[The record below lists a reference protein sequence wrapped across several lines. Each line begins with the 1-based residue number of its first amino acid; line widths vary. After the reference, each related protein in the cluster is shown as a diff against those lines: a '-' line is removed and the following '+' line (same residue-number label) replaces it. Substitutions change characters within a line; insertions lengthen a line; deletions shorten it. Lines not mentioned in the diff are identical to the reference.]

1 MRLKEFLRESDE
13 ELRKSILASDDM
25 KELSEMVEHLRQPNT
40 KKFLADND
48 LIFRGMKDMPRDL
61 SNVYTVW
68 SNRTPK
74 DSGEK
79 WHNLYNK
86 ALKSFDDNKEWRS
99 NSLFVTRKRNIAG
112 NYGST
117 MAIIPLD
124 APKFLYS
131 EYVSDMFG
139 DIEMQVDGFVDRVMS
154 GSIVTTR
161 GSNKFPQ
168 SEIKQLEKIVTDSKA
183 WIDYQNACKFYIE
196 KMSDIA
202 KIDHEKI
209 VGKLMGKINGDA
221 ATRVGRLAVR
231 AFSGRLDDYD
241 FDESVWRKCLS
252 EFRDQYEQLNSPI
265 DEYDFA
271 KTFKDAQYD
280 FQKQLFE
287 QMHFDSITDNLN
299 RLFTDWTCE
308 FAKRAYKL
316 TDEVPKVDGEIMMRC
331 NEYLAINV
339 YTLEDIA
346 IRINH
351 VFKRDTEFNKGLD
364 IILRELSETKT
375 DEEILDIVSK
385 I

>member
-48 LIFRGMKDMPRDL
+48 LIFRGMKDMPRVL
-61 SNVYTVW
+61 SDVYTVW
-68 SNRTPK
+68 SNRMSK

-99 NSLFVTRKRNIAG
+99 NSLFVTRKRNVAR

-117 MAIIPLD
+117 MVIIPLD

-139 DIEMQVDGFVDRVMS
+139 DIEMQGGGFVGRVMS
-154 GSIVTTR
+154 GSIVTTK
-161 GSNKFPQ
+161 GSNRFPQ
-168 SEIKQLEKIVTDSKA
+168 SEIKHLEKIVTDSKA
-183 WIDYQNACKFYIE
+183 WVDYENVCKFYIE
-196 KMSDIA
+196 KMSNIA
-202 KIDHEKI
+202 KIDHEKL
-209 VGKLMGKINGDA
+209 VGKLMRKINEDA
-221 ATRVGRLAVR
+221 ATRVSSLAAR
-231 AFSGRLDDYD
+231 AFSGLLGDCDYD
-241 FDESVWRKCLS
+241 ESIWRKCSS
-252 EFRDQYEQLNSPI
+252 EFRNIYDQLDSDV

-271 KTFKDAQYD
+271 KTFRDTQD
-280 FQKQLFE
+280 DLEKQLFG
-287 QMHFDSITDNLN
+287 QMRFDSITDNLI
-299 RLFTDWTCE
+299 RLFTDWLCE
-308 FAKRAYKL
+308 FVKRAYKL
-316 TDEVPKVDGEIMMRC
+316 TDTVPKVDGEIMMRC

-339 YTLEDIA
+339 YTFEGIVF
-346 IRINH
+346 RINQ
-351 VFKRDTEFNKGLD
+351 VFGRDSKVNKSLD

-375 DEEILDIVSK
+375 DEEILNKVSRL
-385 I
+385 